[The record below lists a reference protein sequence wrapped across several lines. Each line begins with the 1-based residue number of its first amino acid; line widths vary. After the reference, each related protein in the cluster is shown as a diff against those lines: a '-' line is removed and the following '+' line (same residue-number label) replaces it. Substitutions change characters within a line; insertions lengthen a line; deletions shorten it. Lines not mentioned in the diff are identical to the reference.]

1 MATDRPILLVEDNP
15 DDEALTLRAFSKNK
29 IANQVVVARDGVE
42 ALDYLFCTG
51 QYSSRDSLI
60 MPAFVLLDLKLPR
73 IDGLEVLRRIRA
85 DERTALLPVVVLTTS
100 KEHQDIFEAYRLGAN
115 SYIRKP
121 VDFERFLQAVGQ
133 LGCTGCRST
142 NPPTRPPAESAR
154 AGFDVIAQIAG
165 RRHRRVAR
173 RAHLPCRSG
182 TW

>member
-1 MATDRPILLVEDNP
+1 V
-15 DDEALTLRAFSKNK
+15 
-29 IANQVVVARDGVE
+29 
-42 ALDYLFCTG
+42 
-51 QYSSRDSLI
+51 
-60 MPAFVLLDLKLPR
+60 
-73 IDGLEVLRRIRA
+73 RRIRA